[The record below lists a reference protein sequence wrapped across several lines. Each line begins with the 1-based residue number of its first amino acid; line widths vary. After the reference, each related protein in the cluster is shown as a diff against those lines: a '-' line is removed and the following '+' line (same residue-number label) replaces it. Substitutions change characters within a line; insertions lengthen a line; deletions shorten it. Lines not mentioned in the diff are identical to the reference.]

1 MQVECSL
8 EKQWVGTSMCH
19 QPLFLQSPL
28 CTPYLVG
35 FIREIIFLTILNNL

>member
-19 QPLFLQSPL
+19 RQSFLQSLL
-28 CTPYLVG
+28 CTPYWVG
-35 FIREIIFLTILNNL
+35 FIRKTIFLTRLDDL